1 VLTLAL
7 LALAA
12 GVAGGVNAVAGGGTL
27 ITFPALVAA
36 GYAPKIANVTNTV
49 AIWPGTI
56 GGSLAY
62 RGEIAE
68 RRHRALALL
77 PASILGAAAGAALLL
92 LTPATQ
98 FARVVPWLIY
108 FACVLLAFQGRLARL
123 AVARG
128 LHTADAGQAVPPVL
142 HVAVFFVAV
151 YGGYFGA
158 GIGILM
164 LAFLGIVA
172 PDTLHHSNAL
182 KGLLALVINFVALVA
197 FALFSQVAWGPAA
210 VMAVAST
217 AGGYLGVR
225 IARRVNP
232 VLLRTLI
239 VAYGAVV
246 ATVLLLRS

>member
-1 VLTLAL
+1 VLTLIL

-27 ITFPALVAA
+27 ITFPALIAA

-68 RRHRALALL
+68 RRRRALSLL
-77 PASILGAAAGAALLL
+77 PASILGAASGAALLL
-92 LTPATQ
+92 LTRPGD

-108 FACVLLAFQGRLARL
+108 FACVLLAFQGRLARV

-128 LHTADAGQAVPPVL
+128 MHAAADEPVPPVL
-142 HVAVFFVAV
+142 HIAIFFVAI

-182 KGLLALVINFVALVA
+182 KGLMALVINFVALVA
-197 FALFSQVAWGPAA
+197 FALFSSVAWGPAA
-210 VMAVAST
+210 VMAVAAT
-217 AGGYLGVR
+217 TGGYLGVR
-225 IARRVNP
+225 LARRINP
-232 VLLRTLI
+232 TLLRTLI
-239 VAYGAVV
+239 VGYGLVV
-246 ATVLLLRS
+246 ATVLLLRA